1 MIYLD
6 YAASA
11 VPFPEAAQ
19 EQHRVMLEQF
29 GNPGALHG
37 AAAGPRGLLQEAR
50 RSVAAYLKVRPEEV
64 LFTSGGTEANNWA
77 VKLGC
82 QQDRRHMVVFAAE
95 HKSVLESARYMQK
108 QGYDLTC
115 VYPDRNGVLAA
126 GTVAAALRAD
136 TGLLCVQAVNNETG
150 VMQDVEALAT
160 LARRNG
166 TRFFCD
172 GVQSAGHCDQPLH
185 RADFISLSAHKLGG
199 PRGVGCLVVRYPHS
213 LPPLIHG
220 GGQEYGSRSGTENIP
235 AIAAFSVAVKLS
247 AQMGQG
253 EAQRLRELS
262 DTFIRLLREQ
272 IPGLVVNGEG
282 APRHP
287 GIVNCRFPGVTGEE
301 MVLRLDGAGICA
313 SPGAACSAGRHE
325 PSHVLLAMGLSRQ
338 QAAEAVRFSFGRL
351 TTREEIEEAA
361 RQLCD
366 IYRRAARMES

>member
-50 RSVAAYLKVRPEEV
+50 RSVAALLKVRPEEV
-64 LFTSGGTEANNWA
+64 FFTSGGTEANNWA

-82 QQDRRHMVVFAAE
+82 PRDRRHMVVFAAE
-95 HKSVLESARYMQK
+95 HKSVLESARAMQS
-108 QGYDLTC
+108 QGYEITY

-199 PRGVGCLVVRYPHS
+199 PRGAGCLVVRYPHS

-247 AQMGQG
+247 TQMGQG

-272 IPGLVVNGEG
+272 IPGLAVNGEN

-287 GIVNCRFPGVTGEE
+287 GIVNCRFPGVAGEE

-313 SPGAACSAGRHE
+313 SPGAACTAGRGE

-351 TTREEIEEAA
+351 TTLEEIEEAA
-361 RQLCD
+361 KRISD
-366 IYRRAARMES
+366 IYRRAARKES

>member
-1 MIYLD
+1 
-6 YAASA
+6 
-11 VPFPEAAQ
+11 
-19 EQHRVMLEQF
+19 
-29 GNPGALHG
+29 
-37 AAAGPRGLLQEAR
+37 
-50 RSVAAYLKVRPEEV
+50 
-64 LFTSGGTEANNWA
+64 
-77 VKLGC
+77 
-82 QQDRRHMVVFAAE
+82 
-95 HKSVLESARYMQK
+95 
-108 QGYDLTC
+108 
-115 VYPDRNGVLAA
+115 
-126 GTVAAALRAD
+126 VAAALRAD

-172 GVQSAGHCDQPLH
+172 GVQSAGHCGQPLH

-235 AIAAFSVAVKLS
+235 AIAAFSAAVKLS
-247 AQMGQG
+247 AQMEQG

-262 DTFIRLLREQ
+262 DTFVTRLREW
-272 IPGLVVNGEG
+272 IPALEVNGEN

-287 GIVNCRFPGVTGEE
+287 GIVNCRFPGVAGEE
-301 MVLRLDGAGICA
+301 MVLRLDGAWICA
-313 SPGAACSAGRHE
+313 SPGAACSAGRNE